1 MCLSLFVDQGRVV
14 QMSVTLF
21 HFIPVLSRLRNVSVR
36 LAEQRI
42 SFERIFEVWDLPNE
56 LDGDQA
62 ALMSAEELAAHDW
75 AGGVELKDVC
85 FSYANSKYDEA
96 MALSRKPTKGQKK
109 GPGPGAGGGAAGSG
123 SKQLKEGKE
132 GKGKEGDSD
141 DEDNASHVRSNAV
154 LHHVSMSIAA
164 GEKVGSW
171 CGSSSPVAY
180 SLDGSLLCVPWPG
193 CVVW

>member
-1 MCLSLFVDQGRVV
+1 
-14 QMSVTLF
+14 MSVTLF

-62 ALMSAEELAAHDW
+62 ALMSADEVAAHDW

-109 GPGPGAGGGAAGSG
+109 GPGAGAGAGGGAAGSG
-123 SKQLKEGKE
+123 SKQPKEGKE
-132 GKGKEGDSD
+132 GKGKEVDSD

-154 LHHVSMSIAA
+154 LHHVSLSIAA

-171 CGSSSPVAY
+171 CGSSSPVACN
-180 SLDGSLLCVPWPG
+180 LDGSLLCAPWPG
-193 CVVW
+193 CAVW